1 MLQSPPVRRALSS
14 RLRLQHL
21 KKHDMVF
28 PECIGTKAYQ
38 DAGKARMDKVPKKE
52 YILLPLWVANPQDY
66 SQPKTFP
73 KDKDDEKDDDQQG
86 DQGQKENDA
95 RVYQEEVVNS
105 INILNTNNAKEVNT
119 AGEKAGLELLHDPDM
134 PEVEDIIYSNE
145 DDNVGAKAD
154 ITNMDTNIPISPIP
168 TTRIHKDHPLDQ
180 VIGDVHLVT
189 QTRRMSK
196 NFDEHGLVWTLV
208 DLPNGKRAIGTK
220 WVYRN
225 KKDER
230 GIVVRNKARLVP
242 QDSDYGGAS
251 LDRKSTTGGCQ
262 FLGKRLISWQC
273 KKQPI
278 VANSTTEAEYVAA
291 GNCCGQNPVFHS
303 KTKHIEIR
311 HQFIRDSYEKRL
323 IEVLKIHT
331 DHNVADLLTKGFDVS
346 SEPINLVIF
355 EAVFEEMYDSV
366 ESAGTTATSLEAE
379 QDSCG
384 RPKCQEAM
392 GGIHA
397 QTRLMLVVYV
407 SHITQFW
414 TTTQVKKVDGV
425 AEIQALVD
433 GKQIVVFEASIRR
446 LLKFNDEGGM
456 DCLPN
461 CLSAKTTA
469 WNEFSSI
476 TASSIICLSTNQ
488 QFNFSKFILEGMI
501 RNLDAKAAKFLM
513 YPRFVQLFVNQLEG
527 LPEHHRQYK
536 VPYHTKKIFANMKRK
551 NNDFSGTVT
560 PSFPTMVVQPPSSP
574 PPTTST
580 TPTPIPT
587 PPEPTL
593 IPTTPAPTL
602 TTTPPPT
609 PTTITKSLPQTSTQS
624 SQPSKQ
630 RIRR

>member
-1 MLQSPPVRRALSS
+1 MNEFYVMKDSKLPITFWA
-14 RLRLQHL
+14 
-21 KKHDMVF
+21 
-28 PECIGTKAYQ
+28 KA
-38 DAGKARMDKVPKKE
+38 
-52 YILLPLWVANPQDY
+52 
-66 SQPKTFP
+66 
-73 KDKDDEKDDDQQG
+73 
-86 DQGQKENDA
+86 
-95 RVYQEEVVNS
+95 
-105 INILNTNNAKEVNT
+105 VNT
-119 AGEKAGLELLHDPDM
+119 ACYVQNRVLVVKPHNKTPYELFLGIKPALGFMRPFGCLLPVLNTLDNLGKFDGKVDEGFFVGYSTNSKAFR
-134 PEVEDIIYSNE
+134 VFNSR
-145 DDNVGAKAD
+145 
-154 ITNMDTNIPISPIP
+154 
-168 TTRIHKDHPLDQ
+168 TRIVEENLHVRFNENTPNMHNSESALKKSISTTFRAARSTSLLSQPMTFPDD
-180 VIGDVHLVT
+180 
-189 QTRRMSK
+189 
-196 NFDEHGLVWTLV
+196 GLKPA
-208 DLPNGKRAIGTK
+208 DDGKRRTMNARGDQDDEE
-220 WVYRN
+220 R
-225 KKDER
+225 KKPRDGKYKNTVQECDHELHSDHM
-230 GIVVRNKARLVP
+230 N
-242 QDSDYGGAS
+242 SDYGGAS

-262 FLGKRLISWQC
+262 FLGKRLILWQC

-379 QDSCG
+379 QDSYPSAKKQWEAYMLKLDLRVCLSPMIHHSEKLTHFEVMRTVLNSKELMDMYKFSEKVNAG
-384 RPKCQEAM
+384 RHPP
-392 GGIHA
+392 
-397 QTRLMLVVYV
+397 
-407 SHITQFW
+407 
-414 TTTQVKKVDGV
+414 TTNQRDLIKKVDGV

-433 GKQIVVFEASIRR
+433 GKQIVVFDASIRR